1 MPRTPIREEASTDIE
16 LDEDSNLL
24 LQRDKELDRLRQAL
38 SQRDAEIERVKH
50 ARYEELEEEERGK
63 RLVTALRGQKRSRD
77 MDEWTTE
84 HVCAWFMEMPQMEQ
98 YCPSV
103 VANHV
108 DGLLLLNMESS
119 DYEEIGVKSKLH
131 QR

>member
-1 MPRTPIREEASTDIE
+1 MERGGVRE
-16 LDEDSNLL
+16 DE
-24 LQRDKELDRLRQAL
+24 RG
-38 SQRDAEIERVKH
+38 ERKG
-50 ARYEELEEEERGK
+50 EEEERGK